1 MKKKIFGTMVAV
13 AAMFAG
19 YSAYDAQ
26 NERGLSDTVLAN
38 VEALANN
45 ESMTQEEYQEKTDC
59 TAVLEDTKCKGK
71 DGKTY
76 TYSIEYTGN

>member
-1 MKKKIFGTMVAV
+1 MKKLFGTMVVA
-13 AAMFAG
+13 AAMFAS

-26 NERGLSDTVLAN
+26 NERRLSDTVLAN
-38 VEALANN
+38 IEALANN
-45 ESMTQEEYQEKTDC
+45 ESMTQEEYQEKTGC
-59 TAVLEDTKCKGK
+59 TAVWEDTKCKGK